1 MSKSLNKVTL
11 IGHLGR
17 DPELKYTADGN
28 AYARFSIATSD
39 TYKNKEG
46 KDVER
51 TEWHNI
57 TVWRKLAEIC
67 AQYLKKGAKI
77 YMEGRIR
84 SYVDPKDDSK
94 KYYGVEMTDMIMLD
108 NKKSDK
114 PDGVKDSAP
123 DNFMPEPKGD
133 DDLPF

>member
-1 MSKSLNKVTL
+1 MSKSLNKVIL
-11 IGHLGR
+11 IGHLGK
-17 DPELKYTADGN
+17 DPELKYTADGT
-28 AYARFSIATSD
+28 AYARFSLATSD
-39 TYKNKEG
+39 SFKNKEG

-51 TEWHNI
+51 TEWHYI

-67 AQYLKKGAKI
+67 GQYLKKGAKI

-84 SYVDPKDDSK
+84 SYVDPKDENK
-94 KYYGVEMTDMIMLD
+94 KYYGIEMLDLIMLD

-114 PDGVKDSAP
+114 SEGEKENAP
-123 DNFMPEPKGD
+123 DNLAPEPKGE

>member
-1 MSKSLNKVTL
+1 MSKSLNKVVL

-17 DPELKYTADGN
+17 DPELKYTADGT
-28 AYARFSIATSD
+28 AYARFSLATSESF
-39 TYKNKEG
+39 KNKEG

-57 TVWRKLAEIC
+57 TVWSKLAETC
-67 AQYLKKGAKI
+67 AQYLKKGARI
-77 YMEGRIR
+77 YMEGKIR
-84 SYVDPKDDSK
+84 TYIDPKDDSK
-94 KYYGVEMTDMIMLD
+94 KYFGIQMSEMIFLD

-114 PDGVKDSAP
+114 PDGVKESAP
-123 DNFMPEPKGD
+123 DNFPPEPKGE

>member
-17 DPELKYTADGN
+17 DPELKFTADGT
-28 AYARFSIATSD
+28 AYARFSVATSD

-46 KDVER
+46 KDVDR

-67 AQYLKKGAKI
+67 AQYLKKGSKI
-77 YMEGRIR
+77 YLEGRIR

-94 KYYGVEMTDMIMLD
+94 RYYGIEMTDLLMLD

-114 PDGVKDSAP
+114 PEGAKDSAP
-123 DNFMPEPKGD
+123 DNFIPEPKGD

>member
-1 MSKSLNKVTL
+1 MSKSLNKVIL
-11 IGHLGR
+11 IGHLGK
-17 DPELKYTADGN
+17 DPELKYTADGT
-28 AYARFSIATSD
+28 AYARFSLATSD
-39 TYKNKEG
+39 SYKNKEG

-51 TEWHNI
+51 TEWHYI

-67 AQYLKKGAKI
+67 GQYLKKGAKI

-84 SYVDPKDDSK
+84 SYVDSKDENK
-94 KYYGVEMTDMIMLD
+94 KYYGIEMTEMIMLD

-114 PDGVKDSAP
+114 AEGVKDSGP
-123 DNFMPEPKGD
+123 ENFMPEPKGE